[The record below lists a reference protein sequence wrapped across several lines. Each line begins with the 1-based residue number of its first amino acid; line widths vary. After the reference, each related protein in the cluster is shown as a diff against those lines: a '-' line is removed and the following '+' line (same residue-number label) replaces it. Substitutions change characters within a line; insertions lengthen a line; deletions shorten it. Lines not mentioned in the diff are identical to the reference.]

1 MKETAEHY
9 WEQLKRRGADHG
21 APRAGLMSDL
31 RIGRLD
37 QAEPFTTKDGSTI
50 REVAG
55 RVSLRTENQSL
66 AQATVPA
73 GTSTD
78 AHYHHVSE
86 EIYHFTS
93 GSGRMRLGDR
103 EGHVRAGDTIVIAPG
118 DRAQAVGLARR
129 GPGAAVLL
137 RAGLQQRG
145 HDHHRVVLYGDG
157 RADGIRRPT
166 DSPTPDAPCVDL
178 DPPPARALRCLAAQ
192 HRDRAARFTPAALA
206 AQSGHHHAGC
216 ACGGC
221 RR

>member
-1 MKETAEHY
+1 
-9 WEQLKRRGADHG
+9 
-21 APRAGLMSDL
+21 MSNL
-31 RIGRLD
+31 PIGRLD
-37 QAEPFTTKDGSTI
+37 EAEPFTTKDGSTI

-118 DRAQAVGLARR
+118 IEHKLWASPDEDL
-129 GPGAAVLL
+129 VLL
-137 RAGLQQRG
+137 CCC
-145 HDHHRVVLYGDG
+145 
-157 RADGIRRPT
+157 
-166 DSPTPDAPCVDL
+166 APAYSNED
-178 DPPPARALRCLAAQ
+178 
-192 HRDRAARFTPAALA
+192 TTITE
-206 AQSGHHHAGC
+206 
-216 ACGGC
+216 
-221 RR
+221 